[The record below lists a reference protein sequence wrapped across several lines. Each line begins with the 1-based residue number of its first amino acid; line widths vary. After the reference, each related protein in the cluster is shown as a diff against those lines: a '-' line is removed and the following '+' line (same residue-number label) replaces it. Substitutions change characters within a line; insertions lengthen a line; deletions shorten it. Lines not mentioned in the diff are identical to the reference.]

1 MSHLVPLLEFNQYS
15 ITPRGRVR
23 GRDEDEYEMPNAKRE
38 APGENARKRSWKRW
52 AASAAVIRRRQ
63 GYVGQGGDK

>member
-1 MSHLVPLLEFNQYS
+1 VARFEDE
-15 ITPRGRVR
+15 
-23 GRDEDEYEMPNAKRE
+23 DEDEYEMPNAKRE

>member
-1 MSHLVPLLEFNQYS
+1 
-15 ITPRGRVR
+15 
-23 GRDEDEYEMPNAKRE
+23 MPNAKCE

-63 GYVGQGGDK
+63 GYVGQGGDKCEARPEQALARRRVRGEGRR